1 MGPGHAELYTFC
13 KISGRTLHFSLPLSA
28 VISPVT
34 RGLRMQTGVRS
45 ETGFRE
51 QRKRG
56 TFWAINDHCMNTG
69 NIFSYYSIFNVHIQA
84 AFVALPGKKKSR
96 ESSFNISTLDK
107 VVSLVGSLQS
117 FGCRQWVAPSLLLSK
132 RRPGDAAGS
141 SSLGL
146 GREVWSYPP

>member
-1 MGPGHAELYTFC
+1 MSGILIGKQGESYNDLVYVWVSIMGPGHAELYTFC

-56 TFWAINDHCMNTG
+56 TF
-69 NIFSYYSIFNVHIQA
+69 
-84 AFVALPGKKKSR
+84 
-96 ESSFNISTLDK
+96 
-107 VVSLVGSLQS
+107 
-117 FGCRQWVAPSLLLSK
+117 
-132 RRPGDAAGS
+132 
-141 SSLGL
+141 
-146 GREVWSYPP
+146 